1 MHYVYRVTALA
12 NMFMLFSACLPAR
25 ASSEADEAAFYQG
38 KTVYLVI
45 GSAPGGGFDTYGR
58 LVARYI
64 GKYIPGRPTVVPQNL
79 DGAGGGVAAD
89 KVAVTAP
96 QDGTYIG
103 AIRATTIL
111 DPLIGD
117 IKRKG
122 KHNEFDFLGSAD
134 KDLEGCFLRTDAPV
148 KTFQGAFKT
157 KLLLGASNSGS
168 TTQEFASV
176 LKNVLGIK
184 MDLVQGYTGNSDI
197 MLAMDRGE
205 VQGICGASVSA
216 VPALRPNWFRD
227 NTVRILAQESINGSP
242 QFNGKGIPKTIDFA
256 QTDEQRQ
263 ILRLFYSQEEFGRPF
278 IVGNKVPKDRVKIL
292 QNAFMKTVSDPDLI
306 SEANRM
312 GLDLFPLSGEQVSTL
327 VSQVFSSSA
336 EVLQK
341 TRAAIGN

>member
-1 MHYVYRVTALA
+1 MRNDYRVKALA
-12 NMFMLFSACLPAR
+12 SICLLFSACIT
-25 ASSEADEAAFYQG
+25 ASSSSEGDEAAFYKG
-38 KTVYLVI
+38 KTVYLII
-45 GSAPGGGFDTYGR
+45 GSAPGGGFDEYGR
-58 LVARYI
+58 LVAQYI
-64 GKYIPGRPTVVPQNL
+64 GKHIPGRPTVVPENL

-134 KDLEGCFLRTDAPV
+134 KNLEGCFLRTDAPV
-148 KTFQGAFKT
+148 KTFHDAFRT
-157 KLLLGASNSGS
+157 KLLLGASNAGS

-216 VPALRPNWFRD
+216 LPTLRPNWFRD
-227 NTVRILAQESINGSP
+227 NTVHMLAQENIDGLP
-242 QFNGKGIPKTIDFA
+242 QFNDKGIPKTIDFA
-256 QTDEQRQ
+256 QTEEQKQ

-278 IVGNKVPKDRVKIL
+278 IVGKNVPKNRIKIL
-292 QNAFMKTVSDPDLI
+292 QEAFMKTMSDPDLVA
-306 SEANRM
+306 EANKM
-312 GLDLFPLSGEQVSTL
+312 GLDLFPLSGEQVGTL

-336 EVLQK
+336 DVLEK